1 LDNVYVGDTGNNRVQ
16 KFDCNGNFI
25 TMWGSTG
32 RGNGQFILPS
42 DVAVDSM
49 GIVYVSDAGNDR
61 IQKFANPA
69 QTIHHMVNFVQGL
82 VNSGELNSVIADSL
96 AFELANINKNLC
108 IQESCLNLEN
118 TKVAIDELKTFNH
131 QIETDITTM
140 ELSPT
145 SGQKLIDAANDI
157 IGALSN
163 QVK

>member
-1 LDNVYVGDTGNNRVQ
+1 
-16 KFDCNGNFI
+16 
-25 TMWGSTG
+25 
-32 RGNGQFILPS
+32 
-42 DVAVDSM
+42 
-49 GIVYVSDAGNDR
+49 
-61 IQKFANPA
+61 
-69 QTIHHMVNFVQGL
+69 MVNFVQGL

>member
-1 LDNVYVGDTGNNRVQ
+1 
-16 KFDCNGNFI
+16 
-25 TMWGSTG
+25 
-32 RGNGQFILPS
+32 
-42 DVAVDSM
+42 
-49 GIVYVSDAGNDR
+49 
-61 IQKFANPA
+61 
-69 QTIHHMVNFVQGL
+69 MVNFVQGL

-145 SGQKLIDAANDI
+145 SGQKLIDAATVSYTHLDVYKRQHILSIRVRMGSYQENFESHRYFGLGNHKIKFTQVMYNI
-157 IGALSN
+157 IDTEY
-163 QVK
+163 